1 MRRKR
6 IGIGAAVAA
15 GTLAMTGFVLAP
27 SAAAVVPQSA
37 TINAECSLLGGGEAT
52 LTATQDGTS
61 ATITVSSTDITS
73 PIALGEDSIQAS
85 LTMVKASGGITT
97 FSGTE
102 NPAIAAGEG
111 VTVGPLTGTVAAGDS
126 LEAFGGSLNL
136 TVIGINITCTAQEPQ
151 SPGPFVFE

>member
-61 ATITVSSTDITS
+61 ATITVSSTEITS
-73 PIALGEDSIQAS
+73 PIALGEDSIQVSAH
-85 LTMVKASGGITT
+85 
-97 FSGTE
+97 
-102 NPAIAAGEG
+102 PGEG
-111 VTVGPLTGTVAAGDS
+111 ERRHHHVHRHREPRDS
-126 LEAFGGSLNL
+126 RR
-136 TVIGINITCTAQEPQ
+136 
-151 SPGPFVFE
+151 